1 MTTDMPEARCP
12 ECGAPL
18 TPGAAQ
24 GLCAHCLMAGAAAPT
39 EHSAPRSTAPAL
51 AQVAGAFPQLE
62 VLALIGHGGMG
73 AVFKVRQPKLDR
85 FAALKLLPQSLA
97 ADPAFA
103 IRFERE
109 ARLLARLNHA
119 NIVAIYEFGNVAS
132 NSVSQLSTPNS
143 QLPHYYLL
151 MEFVDG
157 VNLRQAMRASR
168 FTPAQALGIVPKICD
183 ALQFAHDEGVLH
195 RDIKPENIL
204 LDAKGRVKLAD
215 FGIAKLIGES
225 AEANHGSHQ
234 SHAAHPANL
243 TQSGSTLG
251 TPSYM
256 APEQRDTPADVDH
269 RADIYSLGVVFY
281 ELLTGELPRGSF
293 VQPSA
298 KSDAD
303 PRVDAIVRQAMEK
316 ERERRQGSA
325 GEMRTQVETLTDR
338 SAPLAGRSEPHQ
350 SAASPAPRKAF
361 LALIRRAVRVGA
373 GFVLLTGIVFFG
385 LDGLLP
391 QIYRSQVTMEVKPDN
406 SGSMNGVLRGRERPI
421 IEPQFFSTQ
430 FNILQKTEV
439 LYRVIEKLKLSD
451 AWSANGNPMPRQ
463 DAYQKLLNMLD
474 LRKEADTGL
483 IEIGVRSTDPQEAAN
498 IANTIAIVYQEK
510 RLTDLQKDVNRGLE
524 QLQDE
529 VEKQRKRAEESAIAV
544 AAIRDRENIEDSR
557 PFDDEGKIILPG
569 EGSPDLAARQRAK
582 AGINDYIEA
591 KTRFLQAKRIY
602 EAAQAKH
609 ATELLERGIDFDPA
623 AIWEKAEPAIHPTRF
638 SIYRIRHA
646 LSR

>member
-1 MTTDMPEARCP
+1 MNTDMPQELCP

-24 GLCAHCLMAGAAAPT
+24 GLCAHCLLAGAAAPS
-39 EHSAPRSTAPAL
+39 EHSAPRSTAPTL
-51 AQVAGAFPQLE
+51 AQVAAAFPQLE

-85 FAALKLLPQSLA
+85 FAALKLLPSSLA

-103 IRFERE
+103 SRFERE
-109 ARLLARLNHA
+109 ARLLARLNHP
-119 NIVAIYEFGNVAS
+119 NIVSVYDHGQAGEFF
-132 NSVSQLSTPNS
+132 
-143 QLPHYYLL
+143 YLL

-195 RDIKPENIL
+195 RDVKPENIL

-225 AEANHGSHQ
+225 GTGILPVIDASTGRMPVPPS
-234 SHAAHPANL
+234 SL

-325 GEMRTQVETLTDR
+325 GEMRTQVETVTR
-338 SAPLAGRSEPHQ
+338 TGARPPMTSS
-350 SAASPAPRKAF
+350 APRKTFGAR
-361 LALIRRAVRVGA
+361 IRRAMLLGA
-373 GFVLLTGIVFFG
+373 GVLLLVGVVLFG
-385 LDGLLP
+385 LDRVLP
-391 QIYRSQVTMEVKPDN
+391 PVYSSHVTMEVKPDN
-406 SGSMNGVLRGRERPI
+406 AGFINDLFKGRVSSSMDPI
-421 IEPQFFSTQ
+421 FVSTQ
-430 FNILQKTEV
+430 FSILQKTEI
-439 LYRVIEKLKLSD
+439 LYQVIDNLKLSES
-451 AWSANGNPMPRQ
+451 WSAKDQPMSLQ
-463 DAYQKLLNMLD
+463 GAYKKLLGMMELREVRNTD
-474 LRKEADTGL
+474 LV
-483 IEIGVRSTDPQEAAN
+483 EIGVCSTDAVEAAN
-498 IANTIAIVYQEK
+498 IANTIAVVYQQK
-510 RLTDLQKDVNRGLE
+510 RLTDLQRNIDKGLE
-524 QLQDE
+524 QLKDE
-529 VEKQRKRAEESAIAV
+529 VEKQRKRADTAAVDMAKIRERVGIIDSNPASADASLSV
-544 AAIRDRENIEDSR
+544 EKSKDSGVPSFEDKDR
-557 PFDDEGKIILPG
+557 FG
-569 EGSPDLAARQRAK
+569 A
-582 AGINDYIEA
+582 YVEA
-591 KTRFLQAKRIY
+591 KTIFLQAKRIY
-602 EAAQAKH
+602 EAAQTKFS
-609 ATELLERGIDFDPA
+609 TELLERGIDFDPA
-623 AIWEKAEPAIHPTRF
+623 KIWEKAEPALHPTRWSFRRLRYAF
-638 SIYRIRHA
+638 S
-646 LSR
+646 